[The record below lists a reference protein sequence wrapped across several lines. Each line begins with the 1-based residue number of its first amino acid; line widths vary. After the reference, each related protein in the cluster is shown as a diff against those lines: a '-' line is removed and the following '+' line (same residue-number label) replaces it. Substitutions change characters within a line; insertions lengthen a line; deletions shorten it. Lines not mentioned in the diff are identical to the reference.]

1 MKLGLITTWNE
12 DGIKR
17 IRDYGLE
24 NAEFCINEGNDG
36 AKVLASVNE
45 VKANLAKYDVK
56 VGASGRWGSKRID
69 EEGKIIDSALEHD
82 LNLIKFCSE
91 IGCPVYNCG
100 VNASG
105 KLTFEQNCDAASL
118 YLTKLVE
125 AGKENNV
132 KIAVYNCIWEN
143 FIHSPAEWDIIFKNV
158 DGLGIKYDPSHC
170 INHNGGGEKYLSE
183 MRDYGEKI
191 FHFHL
196 KGVVYIDGKKY
207 DEPPVG
213 LDSVRWGN
221 VFDILYTKNYN
232 GQCSLEP
239 HSPLWMGRKASWGV
253 HFSINYLKPFFIPE
267 DFVGRNGTNPY
278 QP

>member
-1 MKLGLITTWNE
+1 MKLGLITTWTE

-36 AKVLASVNE
+36 AKVLASAPEVN
-45 VKANLAKYDVK
+45 VNLEKYGVS
-56 VGASGRWGSKRID
+56 VGACGRWGSKRVD
-69 EEGKIIDSALEHD
+69 ENGKMIEAQFGHD
-82 LNLIKFCSE
+82 VNLIKFCSE

-100 VNASG
+100 VNFAEN
-105 KLTFEQNCDAASL
+105 LTFEQNCDVASE
-118 YLTKLVE
+118 YLTRLVE
-125 AGKENNV
+125 EGKKNNV
-132 KIAVYNCIWEN
+132 KIAVYNCNWEN
-143 FIHSPAEWDIIFKNV
+143 FIHSPHEWDIILKNV
-158 DGLGIKYDPSHC
+158 EGLGIKFDPSHS
-170 INHNGGGEKYLSE
+170 INHNGGGEDYLVE
-183 MRDYGEKI
+183 MRDYADK
-191 FHFHL
+191 FYHFHL

-221 VFDILYTKNYN
+221 VFDILYTKNYD
-232 GQCSLEP
+232 GLCSLEP
-239 HSPLWMGRKASWGV
+239 HSPQWTGRKASWGV
-253 HFSINYLKPFFIPE
+253 HFSVNYMKQFFIPE

>member
-125 AGKENNV
+125 AGKANNV
-132 KIAVYNCIWEN
+132 KIAIYNCIWEN
-143 FIHSPAEWDIIFKNV
+143 FIHSPAECDIIFNNV

-221 VFDILYTKNYN
+221 VFDILYTKHYN

-253 HFSINYLKPFFIPE
+253 HFSINYIKPFFIPE